1 MGNINYQNCPKKEKL
16 KLNRLDD
23 MVEVLKVKDVV
34 SPLQKIQMCMSI

>member
-1 MGNINYQNCPKKEKL
+1 MGNINYQNCPKKEIL

-34 SPLQKIQMCMSI
+34 SPFQKIQMCMSI